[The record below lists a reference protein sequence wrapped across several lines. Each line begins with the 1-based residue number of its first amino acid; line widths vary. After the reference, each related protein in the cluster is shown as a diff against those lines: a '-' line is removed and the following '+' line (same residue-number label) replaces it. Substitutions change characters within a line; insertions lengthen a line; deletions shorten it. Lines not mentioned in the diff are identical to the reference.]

1 MNPDPS
7 RDVMVYQVSMID
19 ALSGDA
25 IGERWTVW
33 LGAESAGSFE
43 NESEAVALALHLA
56 DEHGLPAWRVKEN
69 GDTSRLSVFDM

>member
-33 LGAESAGSFE
+33 LGTESEGSFE
-43 NESEAVALALHLA
+43 SEREAVALALHLA
-56 DEHGLPAWRVKEN
+56 DEHALPAWRVNEN
-69 GDTSRLSVFDM
+69 GDTSPLSVFDM

>member
-25 IGERWTVW
+25 IGDRWTVW
-33 LGAESAGSFE
+33 LGAESEGSFE
-43 NESEAVALALHLA
+43 SEGEAVTLALQRA
-56 DEHGLPAWRVKEN
+56 DEHGLAAWLVREN
-69 GDTSRLSVFDM
+69 GDTSPLSAFDM